1 MSQPQPQ
8 PQPQSQPQ
16 PIWMLETRSLVKRY
30 GGLLVTDR
38 VSLQLAPGELHAIIG
53 PNGAGKTTLI
63 GQIGGELQPD
73 SGQVLLE
80 GSDIT
85 AQTAPSRALKG
96 LARSYQIS
104 SIFPEF
110 TVLECVALSLQAHQ
124 RHSFG
129 SWRPLLSRAT
139 MLTQSDQAIAQ
150 AGLSDRQH
158 HVVASLAH
166 GERRQLELAMVLV
179 AHPKL
184 LLLDEPMAGMSHQES
199 MKVVE
204 LLLSLKGHYTMLLV
218 EHDMP
223 AVFTLADRISV
234 LVNGAI
240 MASGLPAAI
249 RDNADVRM
257 AYLGDEEL
265 PA

>member
-1 MSQPQPQ
+1 MNHAPS
-8 PQPQSQPQ
+8 
-16 PIWMLETRSLVKRY
+16 MLETRALVKRY
-30 GGLLVTDR
+30 GGLLATDH

-63 GQIGGELQPD
+63 GQLGGELTPD

-80 GSDIT
+80 GHDVT
-85 AQTAPSRALKG
+85 QQTAPERALRG
-96 LARSYQIS
+96 LARSYQITS
-104 SIFPEF
+104 VFPEF
-110 TVLECVALSLQAHQ
+110 TVLECVMLSLQAHQ
-124 RHSFG
+124 GHSFG
-129 SWRPLLSRAT
+129 AWCALLSQPTLVA
-139 MLTQSDQAIAQ
+139 QAEHAIAQ
-150 AGLSDRQH
+150 AGLSERRH
-158 HVVASLAH
+158 HVVSNLAH

-179 AHPKL
+179 SHPKL

-199 MKVVE
+199 MKVVD
-204 LLLSLKGHYTMLLV
+204 LLQSLKGQYTLLLV
-218 EHDMP
+218 EHDMQ

-240 MASGLPAAI
+240 IASGSPSDI
-249 RDNADVRM
+249 RDNADVRT